1 MLLIGIFLAVLLLPA
16 RSMPVLA
23 ASDSRKEISS
33 PKKQIDQSRCESF
46 HILSPPTLP
55 AAKEGS
61 TYRFQIKTTGR
72 QSAIRFSL
80 LEGKLPAG
88 LRLNAKGLMAG
99 TPEKQG
105 TYRFSIRAALNCPT
119 HVYNVEKQLALRV
132 SGPDIELSIKTQPL
146 VFDVEGE
153 KNTTLNIRY
162 LFFSQPTENLN
173 LYSPKGIFLAKKT
186 VIGEVKRPLRAN
198 ITRKTGRA
206 SEILTISDSIIEKA
220 RHHRAAQI
228 SYIRI
233 FTVPG
238 TSATQQAE
246 VILRIRQAQKFQVQ
260 DLRLYFE
267 NNKTRVIIEQDQPPP
282 KIYAKIKSTGS
293 GLLKGYWEVN
303 GKRATRVFQYK
314 TTGGGITFVYPQN
327 RSPLSNLL
335 PGSNR
340 IRCVISEPR
349 AKYILPQVM
358 LVVTVP
364 QAIPP
369 DSPEPLE
376 DIPSSTHLSGQIIV
390 ITESSERGRY
400 TIEYLRGKY
409 ELRILETFTL
419 NSLNQN
425 VTIFHTE
432 NDISELINNIE
443 EENGVLLVQPN
454 HIFRTLIEPLSD
466 LQHIYSTLNLS
477 EVHRQ
482 YKGEGVTLA
491 IIDTGVDIRHTDLK
505 KRIAGHAN
513 LLRQSPYRGEIHGT
527 ALAGVM
533 VASINDYGIAGIA
546 PEAGLVA
553 LRACKQVSEKNPEG
567 RCYTSSVSKAL
578 DMAIEE
584 KADIVN
590 MSFGSFIPDPLMIQI
605 LNEGDKRGILFVA
618 PVGNRRNNTKLSFPA
633 SHSKVLAVGGIDAAG
648 KGYPNE
654 DLAAAAG
661 VCAPALN
668 VLTTVPGNR
677 HNFLSGT
684 SISAAIVSG
693 VLAIAKE
700 KHRRIGIRQL
710 PTYNGDIC
718 RWQEDLLIR

>member
-1 MLLIGIFLAVLLLPA
+1 MLLAGIFLAVLLLPA
-16 RSMPVLA
+16 HSMHTLA
-23 ASDSRKEISS
+23 ASDSRREISS
-33 PKKQIDQSRCESF
+33 PKKQTDQSRCESF

-55 AAKEGS
+55 AAKVGR
-61 TYRFQIKTTGR
+61 TYRYYIKTSGH

-80 LEGKLPAG
+80 LEGRLPNG
-88 LRLNAKGLMAG
+88 LRLSASGLMAG
-99 TPEKQG
+99 TPEKLG
-105 TYRFSIRAALNCPT
+105 TYRFSIRAALSCPT
-119 HVYNVEKQLALRV
+119 HVYKVEKRLTLRV

-146 VFDVEGE
+146 SFDVEGE
-153 KNTTLNIRY
+153 RDTTHNIRY
-162 LFFSQPTENLN
+162 LFFSKPTEHLK

-206 SEILTISDSIIEKA
+206 SEILTISDSIIEMA
-220 RHHRAAQI
+220 RHHRAAEI
-228 SYIRI
+228 KYVRI
-233 FTVPG
+233 FNIPG
-238 TSATQQAE
+238 TSATRQAE
-246 VILRIRQAQKFQVQ
+246 VIIRIRQTQKLQVQ
-260 DLRLYFE
+260 ELRLHFE
-267 NNKTRVIIEQDQPPP
+267 NNKTRLIIGKDQPPP

-303 GKRATRVFQYK
+303 GKRATRLFQYK
-314 TTGGGITFVYPQN
+314 TAGGGITLVYPQKTF
-327 RSPLSNLL
+327 PLSNLL

-340 IRCVISEPR
+340 IRFVISEPR
-349 AKYILPQVM
+349 SKLVLPQVM

-369 DSPEPLE
+369 DSPEPLQ
-376 DIPSSTHLSGQIIV
+376 DDPSSAYLSGQIVV
-390 ITESSERGRY
+390 ITESSEMGRY

-419 NSLNQN
+419 HSLNQD

-432 NDISELINNIE
+432 NDLSELIQNIE

-466 LQHIYSTLNLS
+466 MQHIYSTLNLNK
-477 EVHRQ
+477 VHRQ
-482 YKGEGVTLA
+482 YTGEGVTLA

-654 DLAAAAG
+654 KLASAAR

-700 KHRRIGIRQL
+700 KHRRIGISQL
-710 PTYNGDIC
+710 PAYKGDIC